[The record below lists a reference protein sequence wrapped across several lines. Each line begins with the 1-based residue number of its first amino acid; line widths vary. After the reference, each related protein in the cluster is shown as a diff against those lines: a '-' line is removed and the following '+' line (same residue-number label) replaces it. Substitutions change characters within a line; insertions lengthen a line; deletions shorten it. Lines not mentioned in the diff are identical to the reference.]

1 MTAHTL
7 PRRRAARPTP
17 LATTK
22 ATALAATVTLS
33 LSGILAGPLAAP
45 AAADTGLN
53 GVEKNDWLPLTVDP
67 GAPLPDDPFL
77 DTDSCPFAEELPP
90 AFDRD
95 ALPAAGQDAPAPVAV
110 ERPGPGGE
118 ALDTCAPVSGP
129 GLKMPDRL
137 SLGSYV
143 VYDVDSGDVL
153 AAKDPYGLYRPA
165 SIIKALLVMTALDE
179 LDPDQVV
186 PVSDDAVAIDG
197 SQVGVGPGGRYTAR
211 ELLLGLVM
219 RSGNDAAIALADAM
233 GGQEETVARMQELA
247 DSLGTR
253 ATRVMTVHGL
263 DSPGVQTTAYDMALI
278 YRAAFQRADV
288 RDLLG
293 EETTDFPGY
302 GDMEGFELSSDNEM
316 LFNYPGTVGGKTGF
330 TDNARHTFS
339 VAAERDGRRLG
350 MVLLNSTIAAGRPA
364 EQASAVLDAAFDA
377 PADASIGTLNVPEG
391 TDDATE
397 DATEDA
403 ATAEAVPD
411 GGADHAGVDA
421 DSTATDGVDMR
432 AVIGAGVA
440 VLLLVGLA
448 AGAARFRRR

>member
-7 PRRRAARPTP
+7 PRRRTLRAPA
-17 LATTK
+17 L
-22 ATALAATVTLS
+22 ATALATTLTIG
-33 LSGILAGPLAAP
+33 LTGPLTAP
-45 AAADTGLN
+45 AVAETGLN
-53 GVEKNDWLPLTVDP
+53 NVEKDDWLPLTADP
-67 GAPLPDDPFL
+67 GAPLPDDRFL
-77 DTDSCPFAEELPP
+77 DTDDCPFADDLPP
-90 AFDRD
+90 AFDDD
-95 ALPAAGQDAPAPVAV
+95 ALPSDGEDAPAPIPVDH
-110 ERPGPGGE
+110 PGPGGE
-118 ALDTCAPVSGP
+118 ALDACAPVSAP
-129 GLKMPDRL
+129 GMEVPDRL
-137 SLGSYV
+137 SLGSYL
-143 VYDVDSGDVL
+143 VYDVDTGDIL

-179 LDPDQVV
+179 LDLDQVV
-186 PVSDDAVAIDG
+186 PVSDEAVAIDG

-219 RSGNDAAIALADAM
+219 RSGNDAAIALAEAM
-233 GGQEETVARMQELA
+233 GGQDETVKRMQDLA

-278 YRAAFQRADV
+278 YRAAFQREDV
-288 RDLLG
+288 RELLG
-293 EETTDFPGY
+293 EETMDFPGY

-316 LFNYPGTVGGKTGF
+316 LFNYPGTIGGKTGF

-339 VAAERDGRRLG
+339 VAAERDGRTLG

-364 EQASAVLDAAFDA
+364 EQASAVLDAAFEA
-377 PADASIGTLNVPEG
+377 PADASIGTLDVP
-391 TDDATE
+391 DDNALE
-397 DATEDA
+397 DAGDDSDDVSEQPRASDVAGRDTSA
-403 ATAEAVPD
+403 AD
-411 GGADHAGVDA
+411 GI
-421 DSTATDGVDMR
+421 DMR

>member
-1 MTAHTL
+1 MTSPTL
-7 PRRRAARPTP
+7 PRPPARRRPHRPHRAATRA
-17 LATTK
+17 ATR
-22 ATALAATVTLS
+22 AAALAAASALCLT
-33 LSGILAGPLAAP
+33 GALAGPLAAP
-45 AAADTGLN
+45 AAAETGLN
-53 GVEKNDWLPLTVDP
+53 GVEKDDWLPLTVDP
-67 GAPLPDDPFL
+67 GAPLPADPFL
-77 DTDSCPFAEELPP
+77 DTDSCPFAGDLPP

-95 ALPAAGQDAPAPVAV
+95 ALPPAGQDAPAPVAV
-110 ERPGPGGE
+110 ERPGPAGE
-118 ALDTCAPVSGP
+118 ALDTCAAVSAP
-129 GLKMPDRL
+129 GMEMPGRL

-186 PVSDDAVAIDG
+186 PVSDEAVAIDG

-253 ATRVMTVHGL
+253 ATRVVTVHGL

-278 YRAAFQRADV
+278 YRAAFQREDV
-288 RDLLG
+288 RELLG
-293 EETTDFPGY
+293 EETMDFPGY
-302 GDMEGFELSSDNEM
+302 GDMDGFELSSDNEM
-316 LFNYPGTVGGKTGF
+316 LFNYPGTIGGKTGF
-330 TDNARHTFS
+330 TDNARHTFA
-339 VAAERDGRRLG
+339 VAAERDGRTLG

-377 PADASIGTLNVPEG
+377 PGGAGIGTLDVPAEPV
-391 TDDATE
+391 
-397 DATEDA
+397 A
-403 ATAEAVPD
+403 ATGDVTPTPD
-411 GGADHAGVDA
+411 APADVDA
-421 DSTATDGVDMR
+421 RATAADGVDMR
-432 AVIGAGVA
+432 AVVGAVAA
-440 VLLLVGLA
+440 VLLLLGLA